1 MCKYRGQTSCIYPGI
16 TSKLI
21 MKICYSLSA
30 KDRKKPHSKSPY
42 HKSNFFKIKIR
53 KIEPARDFI
62 IKEVSSYLGKGT
74 QRHSK
79 FNKCRGCSDFYS
91 VEL

>member
-1 MCKYRGQTSCIYPGI
+1 
-16 TSKLI
+16 
-21 MKICYSLSA
+21 MKICYYFECEKIGRSHIA
-30 KDRKKPHSKSPY
+30 KALITKAI
-42 HKSNFFKIKIR
+42 FLKIR
-53 KIEPARDFI
+53 KVEPARDFI
-62 IKEVSSYLGKGT
+62 IIEVSSYLGKGT